1 MILFYR
7 VSNIF
12 GYFVSTGFSNGT
24 HYNLIDLNE
33 LLSPNLRICFFL
45 ILNCFYFSESLEDN
59 AHWPR
64 IFFSVFRTLLIMKIS
79 IKMEEFLSVN
89 VEKYYNQNDLT
100 SKNNN
105 YNFTK
110 PKWKLRKNRRK
121 QIILFQTS
129 LLQGTF
135 FILCF
140 CLLLP
145 VPHNAMPVPKVEDEN
160 SLTSAMVRLFFL
172 IQFFCNFHG

>member
-1 MILFYR
+1 
-7 VSNIF
+7 
-12 GYFVSTGFSNGT
+12 
-24 HYNLIDLNE
+24 
-33 LLSPNLRICFFL
+33 
-45 ILNCFYFSESLEDN
+45 
-59 AHWPR
+59 
-64 IFFSVFRTLLIMKIS
+64 
-79 IKMEEFLSVN
+79 MEEFLSVN

-121 QIILFQTS
+121 QIILIQTS
-129 LLQGTF
+129 LLQWTF

-140 CLLLP
+140 CLLLLP

-160 SLTSAMVRLFFL
+160 SLTSAMVRLFLTARSGYTILYAILMGKCQKAIFS
-172 IQFFCNFHG
+172 IFEGIIDVYQS

>member
-1 MILFYR
+1 M
-7 VSNIF
+7 
-12 GYFVSTGFSNGT
+12 
-24 HYNLIDLNE
+24 NE
-33 LLSPNLRICFFL
+33 ILSPNLREWFFL

-64 IFFSVFRTLLIMKIS
+64 IFSSVFRTLLIMKIS

-121 QIILFQTS
+121 QIILIQTS
-129 LLQGTF
+129 LLQWTF

-140 CLLLP
+140 CLLLLP

-160 SLTSAMVRLFFL
+160 SLTSAMVRFFFFQIQLFFL
-172 IQFFCNFHG
+172 QLSWVR

>member
-1 MILFYR
+1 M
-7 VSNIF
+7 
-12 GYFVSTGFSNGT
+12 
-24 HYNLIDLNE
+24 NE
-33 LLSPNLRICFFL
+33 ILSPNLREWFFI

-64 IFFSVFRTLLIMKIS
+64 IFSSVFRTLLIMKIS

-100 SKNNN
+100 SKNDN

-129 LLQGTF
+129 LLQWTF

-140 CLLLP
+140 CLLLLP

-160 SLTSAMVRLFFL
+160 SLTSAMVRLFFAFFFQ
-172 IQFFCNFHG
+172 IQLFFCNFHG

>member
-1 MILFYR
+1 M
-7 VSNIF
+7 
-12 GYFVSTGFSNGT
+12 
-24 HYNLIDLNE
+24 NE
-33 LLSPNLRICFFL
+33 ILSPNLREWFFL

-64 IFFSVFRTLLIMKIS
+64 IFSSVFRTLLIMKIS

-121 QIILFQTS
+121 QIILYQTS
-129 LLQGTF
+129 LLQWTF

-140 CLLLP
+140 CLLLLP

-160 SLTSAMVRLFFL
+160 SLTSAMVRLFFAFFFQ
-172 IQFFCNFHG
+172 IQLFFCNFHG

>member
-1 MILFYR
+1 MTLQGMI
-7 VSNIF
+7 
-12 GYFVSTGFSNGT
+12 
-24 HYNLIDLNE
+24 
-33 LLSPNLRICFFL
+33 FL
-45 ILNCFYFSESLEDN
+45 ILNCFYLSESLEDN
-59 AHWPR
+59 VHWPR

-100 SKNNN
+100 SKNDN

-110 PKWKLRKNRRK
+110 PKWKLRKSRRK
-121 QIILFQTS
+121 QIILFQNS
-129 LLQGTF
+129 LQWTF
-135 FILCF
+135 LILCF

-160 SLTSAMVRLFFL
+160 SLTSAMVRF
-172 IQFFCNFHG
+172 FFCIFFFNSIFSLLLWVG

>member
-1 MILFYR
+1 MI
-7 VSNIF
+7 
-12 GYFVSTGFSNGT
+12 
-24 HYNLIDLNE
+24 
-33 LLSPNLRICFFL
+33 FL
-45 ILNCFYFSESLEDN
+45 ILNCFYLSESLEDN
-59 AHWPR
+59 VHWPR

-100 SKNNN
+100 SKNDN

-110 PKWKLRKNRRK
+110 PKWKLRKSRRK
-121 QIILFQTS
+121 QIILFQNS
-129 LLQGTF
+129 LQWTF
-135 FILCF
+135 LILCF

-160 SLTSAMVRLFFL
+160 SLTSAMVRFFLYFFFAILFFSL
-172 IQFFCNFHG
+172 LLWVG

>member
-1 MILFYR
+1 M
-7 VSNIF
+7 
-12 GYFVSTGFSNGT
+12 
-24 HYNLIDLNE
+24 NE
-33 LLSPNLRICFFL
+33 ILSPNLREWFFL

-64 IFFSVFRTLLIMKIS
+64 IFSSVFRTLLIMKIS

-129 LLQGTF
+129 LLQWTF

-140 CLLLP
+140 CLLLLP

-160 SLTSAMVRLFFL
+160 SLTSAMVRLFFAFFFQ
-172 IQFFCNFHG
+172 IQLFFCNFHG

>member
-1 MILFYR
+1 M
-7 VSNIF
+7 
-12 GYFVSTGFSNGT
+12 
-24 HYNLIDLNE
+24 NE
-33 LLSPNLRICFFL
+33 ILSPNLREWFFL

-64 IFFSVFRTLLIMKIS
+64 IFSSVFRTLLIMKIS

-121 QIILFQTS
+121 QIILYQTS
-129 LLQGTF
+129 LLQWTF

-140 CLLLP
+140 CLLLLP

-160 SLTSAMVRLFFL
+160 SLTSAMVRFFFQIQLFFL
-172 IQFFCNFHG
+172 QLSWVR